1 MSGEIQQNGETVMN
15 TDHYGTLINLT
26 ERLQEN
32 LNIEATFVQ
41 IKCGYSHALILDNEG
56 RVYSF
61 GAGANG

>member
-1 MSGEIQQNGETVMN
+1 MN
-15 TDHYGTLINLT
+15 TEQYGTLINLT
-26 ERLQEN
+26 NRLKEN